1 MIRTEAL
8 SMLYEFVQ
16 IARLAA
22 PQHRRRPM
30 LSRPAATLSIMD
42 NLPRLHPGLRIRC
55 PHCRQWHPAIR
66 PYNVGTEYTQ
76 CMLFVECRGSRY
88 YVGQEDGTSRRM
100 EMRQP

>member
-1 MIRTEAL
+1 
-8 SMLYEFVQ
+8 MLYEFVQ

-76 CMLFVECRGSRY
+76 CCSLNVAA
-88 YVGQEDGTSRRM
+88 VGITSGRRTGRAVVWKCDNPNRKRA
-100 EMRQP
+100 E